1 MGDHSK
7 CGINTMFNTATVVGV
22 SANVYGA
29 GFPDKLVDSFTWGG
43 SEGTVPFKFDKA
55 IEYSNNMMN
64 RRGLELSED
73 EINILKFIATENT

>member
-1 MGDHSK
+1 MSELQNQQYFKH
-7 CGINTMFNTATVVGV
+7 TFEHLV
-22 SANVYGA
+22 STDVDMPANPA
-29 GFPDKLVDSFTWGG
+29 ITF
-43 SEGTVPFKFDKA
+43 PFKCEKA